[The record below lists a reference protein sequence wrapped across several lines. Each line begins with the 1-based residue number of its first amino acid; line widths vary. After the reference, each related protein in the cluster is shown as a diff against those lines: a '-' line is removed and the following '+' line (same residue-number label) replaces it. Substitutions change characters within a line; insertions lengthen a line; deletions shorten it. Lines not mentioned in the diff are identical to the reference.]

1 MNECDEDIENKLRL
15 LKIKMPNVG
24 KLWETYLKVKRESY
38 IKSLIEFEEM
48 LKKHERSDDLKMDTI
63 RILYFLNMQL

>member
-1 MNECDEDIENKLRL
+1 MNEYDEDIENKLRL

-24 KLWETYLKVKRESY
+24 KLWETYLKVKKESY

-48 LKKHERSDDLKMDTI
+48 LKKHEGSDDLKMDAIIT
-63 RILYFLNMQL
+63 LYFLNMQL